1 MSRCPVAL
9 TLPQSLAL
17 RLAGQRLDRP
27 APRGS
32 LVATCGAIGGAQA
45 QVGSAA
51 RLAMAARVQGLVEA
65 EYERALF
72 VERTLVKTWTVRG
85 TLHVI
90 PSADLPLHVLAFGGI
105 RIRHLDRWLMQSGLD
120 PRQSAAV
127 TDDVVEALA
136 EGPLTR
142 REISAR
148 VALAHGPLAKKWI
161 EHSWGGVLRRGL
173 YEGRVCFGPARGTE
187 VRFARTDRWLAAG
200 ANGAGAVTAAVAV
213 TASEAEATMARRYAR
228 AYGPA
233 TARDF
238 GFWAG
243 LPVPDALRIWER
255 IERELAPVTVDGRA
269 AWVHEADLVA
279 ARRAAR
285 AKGPAAPGLPPVRL
299 LAHFDPYLLG
309 QRDKEPL
316 VVRARYKRVFR
327 TAGWI
332 APVLLVGG
340 QVAGTWEPVRAR
352 GALVARVRPFGRPA
366 PGVRAAAR
374 EAFEPLAAFEGRT
387 GKLAWS

>member
-1 MSRCPVAL
+1 VTRRGLAL
-9 TLPQSLAL
+9 TAAQALAL

-27 APRGS
+27 AARGS
-32 LVATCGAIGGAQA
+32 LVETCGAIGGAQA

-51 RLAMAARVQGLVEA
+51 RFALAARVAGLTA
-65 EYERALF
+65 ADYDRALYE
-72 VERTLVKTWTVRG
+72 ERTLVKTWTVRG

-90 PSADLPLHVLAFGGI
+90 PTADLPLHVAAFGPI
-105 RIRHLDRWLMQSGLD
+105 RIRNLEQWLTRGGFD
-120 PRQSAAV
+120 AERSAAL

-142 REISAR
+142 REIAAR
-148 VALAHGPLAKKWI
+148 VAAAHGPVVRKWI

-187 VRFARTDRWLAAG
+187 VRFVRTDRWLAG
-200 ANGAGAVTAAVAV
+200 AAATSEVA
-213 TASEAEATMARRYAR
+213 AAEAALVRRYLR

-233 TARDF
+233 TGRDF

-243 LPVPDALRIWER
+243 LYVPDALRLWER
-255 IERELAPVTVDGRA
+255 IADELVPVTVDGRE
-269 AWVHEADLVA
+269 AWIHEADLPA
-279 ARRAAR
+279 ARRVAR
-285 AKGPAAPGLPPVRL
+285 AKAPPAAATVRL

-309 QRDKEPL
+309 HRDKEEL
-316 VVRARYKRVFR
+316 VDRARYKRVFR

-340 QVAGTWEPVRAR
+340 RVAGTWEPGRSR
-352 GALVARVRPFGRPA
+352 GALVARMRPFGRPA
-366 PGVRAAAR
+366 PGLRAAAR
-374 EAFEPLAAFEGRT
+374 AALAPLAAFEGLDARLT
-387 GKLAWS
+387 WP

>member
-1 MSRCPVAL
+1 MTRRAIAL
-9 TLPQSLAL
+9 GAAQALAL

-51 RLAMAARVQGLVEA
+51 RLALAARVSGLTVA
-65 EYERALF
+65 DYDRALYE
-72 VERTLVKTWTVRG
+72 ERTLVKTWTVRG

-90 PSADLPLHVLAFGGI
+90 PSMDLPLHVAAFGRI
-105 RIRHLDRWLMQSGLD
+105 RIRGLEQWLGRAGLD
-120 PRQSAAV
+120 PRVGAEV
-127 TDDVVEALA
+127 TEDVVEALA

-142 REISAR
+142 REIATR
-148 VALAHGPLAKKWI
+148 VAAAHGPEARRWI
-161 EHSWGGVLRRGL
+161 EHSWGGILRRGL

-187 VRFARTDRWLAAG
+187 VRFVRTDRWLPSAG
-200 ANGAGAVTAAVAV
+200 LSAGPTAA
-213 TASEAEATMARRYAR
+213 TAAAEATLVRRYVR

-243 LPVPDALRIWER
+243 LPVPEALRLWTR
-255 IERELAPVTVDGRA
+255 IAGELVPVTVDGRDA
-269 AWVHEADLVA
+269 FLHEADAPA
-279 ARRAAR
+279 AHRLAR
-285 AKGPAAPGLPPVRL
+285 AKAFPDGAAGAVRL

-309 QRDKEPL
+309 HRDKDAL
-316 VVRARYKRVFR
+316 VDRGRYKRVFR
-327 TAGWI
+327 SAGWI

-340 QVAGTWEPVRAR
+340 RVAGTWEPARVR
-352 GALVARVRPFGRPA
+352 GALVARMSPFGRPA
-366 PGVRAAAR
+366 PGLRAATR
-374 EAFEPLAAFEGRT
+374 EALAPLAAFEGLSARLT
-387 GKLAWS
+387 WR